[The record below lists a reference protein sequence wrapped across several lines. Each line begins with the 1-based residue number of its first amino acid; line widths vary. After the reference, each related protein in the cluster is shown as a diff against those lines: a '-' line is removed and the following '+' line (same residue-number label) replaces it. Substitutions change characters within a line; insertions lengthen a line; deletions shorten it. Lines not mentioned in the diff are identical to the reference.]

1 MSLTVDIEKKLD
13 SFLLSVSFTA
23 DDGVL
28 SLLGPSGSGKSMILR
43 CISGIEKPD
52 CGRIV
57 LNGRVL
63 FDSERHINMSPQQ
76 RRTGYLFQNY
86 ALFPNM
92 TVLENIMCSI
102 RRERRISSEDKIKM
116 AADMVARMR
125 LSDVVNR
132 KATEL
137 SGGQMQRAALARILL
152 NDADIMM
159 LDEPFSAL
167 DEHLRFTMEKELSA
181 VIRDFGKTV
190 LLVSHNRDE
199 VYRMAD
205 HVAVLNSGRIEH
217 MGTVKNVFAAPATVT
232 AARLTGIKNIAP
244 ASFDPDGM
252 LVIPGW
258 GVSVPHASP
267 GCSVCRDLSA
277 VAAAGIRMND
287 IKLPSQKA
295 GAGRVYTLTVDRVVE
310 NLFSYTVELHNPAV
324 SSPLPLYWQVSR
336 DIWHPD
342 GAETIDLFFPDKA
355 VAVLAG

>member
-1 MSLTVDIEKKLD
+1 MSLTVDIEKQLD

-57 LNGRVL
+57 LNGRVF

-92 TVLENIMCSI
+92 TVLENIMSSI
-102 RRERRISSEDKIKM
+102 RSERKLCREDKRTL
-116 AADMVARMR
+116 AADMAARMR

-132 KATEL
+132 RATDL
-137 SGGQMQRAALARILL
+137 SGGQMQRTALARILI

-167 DEHLRFTMEKELSA
+167 DEHLRFTMEKELRA

-217 MGTVKNVFAAPATVT
+217 IGTVKNVFAAPATVT

-244 ASFDPDGM
+244 AAFDSDGI
-252 LVIPGW
+252 LVVPGW
-258 GVSVPHASP
+258 GLSMPCASAGCP
-267 GCSVCRDLSA
+267 GCRDLSA

-295 GAGRVYTLTVDRVVE
+295 GAGRVYTLAVDCVVE

-336 DIWHPD
+336 DVWQPD
-342 GAETIDLFFPDKA
+342 GTEVIDLFIPDDA
-355 VAVLAG
+355 VTALEK